1 LEVEKKGKLF
11 SDAHLITSKGSMNF
25 GYQEVKFLIYEV
37 GRSRKSIKIKSFHG
51 ARLSPSP
58 SLSLSLPRGARA
70 VAVHRQ
76 LISSLLY
83 FSLPSGQA

>member
-1 LEVEKKGKLF
+1 LRKKGKLF

-58 SLSLSLPRGARA
+58 SLSLSCVELALLLCTANLSHPSSTSPCRA
-70 VAVHRQ
+70 AK
-76 LISSLLY
+76 LE
-83 FSLPSGQA
+83 A